1 MSNKNDPTNQ
11 EYIDKL
17 VARHQRQLEKVRKY
31 NIDNKDKLNK
41 LSREYFQKLKLD
53 PERYSKY
60 LEDKKQKYRKNNP
73 IVMLPVKEF
82 V

>member
-31 NIDNKDKLNK
+31 NLEHKDELNK